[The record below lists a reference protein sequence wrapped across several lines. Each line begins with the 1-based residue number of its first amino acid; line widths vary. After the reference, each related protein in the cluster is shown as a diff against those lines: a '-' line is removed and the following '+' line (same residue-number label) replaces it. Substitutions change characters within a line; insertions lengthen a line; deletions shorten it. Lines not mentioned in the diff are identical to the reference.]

1 MSNPSPGYSITVRV
15 TAPVGAGTTAALAG
29 AVVPSVFDAAVAP
42 AVAAAVREVAGKG
55 GESDV

>member
-29 AVVPSVFDAAVAP
+29 AVASSR
-42 AVAAAVREVAGKG
+42 VRRSGCTG
-55 GESDV
+55 GRRSGS

>member
-15 TAPVGAGTTAALAG
+15 TAPVGVGTTAALAG
-29 AVVPSVFDAAVAP
+29 AVASVVFDAAVAP
-42 AVAAAVREVAGKG
+42 AVAAAVCEVAGKG

>member
-15 TAPVGAGTTAALAG
+15 TGPVGAGTTAALAG
-29 AVVPSVFDAAVAP
+29 AVASVVFDAAVAP
-42 AVAAAVREVAGKG
+42 AVAAAVREVAGRG